1 MVHTVSIKQNA
12 RSKKMTFIGI
22 ISEEKTDRELEK
34 IIDNQILIKSTI
46 VNINI
51 NNIEHIKNVKFETI
65 LIMESQIIL
74 SKLEILKKILGNT
87 QYLIINSDIKSNLSL
102 LDNLELNV
110 ITFGFNSKAT
120 ITASSVN
127 EENALICIQ
136 RNIIDRKNN
145 IIEPQEI
152 KINLKKIKDIYK
164 VMGIVGVAL
173 IYQQQNMEKNIK
185 I

>member
-1 MVHTVSIKQNA
+1 
-12 RSKKMTFIGI
+12 MTFIGI

>member
-1 MVHTVSIKQNA
+1 
-12 RSKKMTFIGI
+12 MTFIGI

-136 RNIIDRKNN
+136 RNIIDRKND